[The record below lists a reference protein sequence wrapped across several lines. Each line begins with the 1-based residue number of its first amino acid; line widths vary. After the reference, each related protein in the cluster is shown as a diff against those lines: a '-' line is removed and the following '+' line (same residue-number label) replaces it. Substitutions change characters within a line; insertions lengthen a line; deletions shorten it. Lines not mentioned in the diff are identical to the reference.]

1 MKRLTLG
8 RTGLHVSDLCFGT
21 LNFGWTVSETQAF
34 ALLDH
39 YHAAGGNFLHAS
51 AFSTRGSPS
60 PAMVESSES
69 FVGRWWRDRLV
80 PRDALT
86 LSTRM
91 VLHPWQLQGASPL
104 EATLRMRCET
114 ALRRMR
120 TSHLDLVLLEWNDA
134 LDPIDDALES
144 LTRLRRAGLVRY
156 FGAANF
162 SAWRLVQALHRAL
175 QRGTDRFDAHQ
186 IDLSLL
192 SERSALDQVEAGQAY
207 NLGLLARGPLAGGRL
222 AGPPGTARGLSDRP
236 GGDSAPHTGPQRAL
250 RAAAER
256 EGFTPAQIALAW
268 VMARGAVPILGVRTS
283 EHLEELLQASRLTAD
298 GLLAPSSLPTHTH
311 AHV

>member
-21 LNFGWTVSETQAF
+21 LNFGWTVNETQAF

-51 AFSTRGSPS
+51 AFSTRGNPS

-80 PRDALT
+80 PREALT

-91 VLHPWQLQGASPL
+91 VLHPWQLQGATPL
-104 EATLRMRCET
+104 DTTLRMRCET

-120 TSHLDLVLLEWNDA
+120 TSHLDLVLLEWNPA

-144 LTRLRRAGLVRY
+144 LTRLRRAGLVRH

-162 SAWRLVQALHRAL
+162 SAWRLVQVLHRSL
-175 QRGTDRFDAHQ
+175 QRGTDRFDVQQ

-222 AGPPGTARGLSDRP
+222 AGPSGTARGLADRS
-236 GGDSAPHTGPQRAL
+236 GGGP
-250 RAAAER
+250 AAVER
-256 EGFTPAQIALAW
+256 EGFTPAQVALGW

-283 EHLEELLQASRLTAD
+283 EHLEELLQASRLSAD
-298 GLLAPSSLPTHTH
+298 TLLTPGFLTTPTPSI
-311 AHV
+311 V